1 MERAKRTG
9 GGLYLKKVIIGCTS
23 ILSGALIYALRIVA
37 AAILTVSDAIR
48 GGNAGLDLGLK
59 GLRRLPYF

>member
-1 MERAKRTG
+1 M
-9 GGLYLKKVIIGCTS
+9 KKVIIGCTS